1 MRISQISPYAL
12 LYCLLSTNFVQAAD
26 SENDDLLQLSIE
38 DILNM
43 TVTVASKTAIKTSL
57 SPSSVTL
64 FSRQDLDDLGANH
77 LIDLLKFVPGFYP
90 SFTFV
95 EGNQSYLVTRGHAQK
110 YANTVLFLLNGRRIN
125 EDYTGGINYL
135 IRHFSL
141 RNIDRVEVIRG
152 PGSALYGANAFN
164 GVVNLISRSDQYAGV
179 SMGNHNSIAADVG
192 LSWQADDWQFNLAA
206 AVRKDDGDHYRD
218 IFDRSG
224 RQQTT
229 QDPNDNQQLEF
240 NLAYRALT
248 WRSVLQRAGFE
259 DYYLFRRVSDEFN
272 QLQSKNV
279 IHQLEYLLWQQP
291 GQQLRFHA
299 QAQQGNRKTQAMLA
313 AQDDTEFTEAP
324 FLFGEDLEYQS
335 VQVGLEGSTQLNDQ
349 WLLAAGAEQIRS
361 QLPKAYVRSNYDLF
375 GDFVWLGSLRTF
387 NKPEQRTTLDKT
399 RLIQSAY
406 VQTQTELAQGLQ
418 WTMGLRYDSYNDVD
432 NKLNPRLSLVYQPQP
447 EHVYKLIYG
456 SAYRVPSL
464 GDLYDEESGLVQ
476 GNSSLKPSTIR
487 SFEAVY
493 SYLTATFAFSG
504 TLFHNNIEDLIGF
517 TSGDVVNLANIAK
530 SDATGLEFEWRWKA
544 SDQLQLRGHLT
555 QLLNNE
561 STIENNAS
569 LLPSEQLSP
578 DSYAMTTAEYQLND
592 QWSSHLQWSYRSSVT
607 VLANQGALSLM
618 NWQLNYQPLK
628 HRQWQLELRNV
639 LDKRYQIPQIQQI
652 GMLQGEALFAL
663 PARGREI
670 TLSYRASF

>member
-1 MRISQISPYAL
+1 MRISQTSPYAL
-12 LYCLLSTNFVQAAD
+12 LYCLLSMSVAQAAD
-26 SENDDLLQLSIE
+26 AENEDLMLLSIE

-43 TVTVASKTAIKTSL
+43 TVTVASKTAIKSSL
-57 SPSSVTL
+57 TPSSVTL
-64 FSRQDLDDLGANH
+64 FSRQDLDNLGVNH

-141 RNIDRVEVIRG
+141 HHIDRVEVIRG

-164 GVVNLISRSDQYAGV
+164 GVVNLISRTDQYAGV
-179 SMGNHNSIAADVG
+179 SIGNHNSLAADVG
-192 LSWQADDWQFNLAA
+192 LGWKGADWQVNIAA
-206 AVRKDDGDHYRD
+206 AARKDDGDLFQGIY
-218 IFDRSG
+218 DRLGLQHS
-224 RQQTT
+224 T

-240 NLAYRALT
+240 HLAYGDLS
-248 WRSVLQRAGFE
+248 WRSFLQQAGFE

-291 GQQLRFHA
+291 GHQLKFHS
-299 QAQQGNRKTQAMLA
+299 QTQRGRRKTQAMLA
-313 AQDDTEFTEAP
+313 AQDDGEFRQAP

-335 VQVGLEGSTQLNDQ
+335 VQFGVEGNAQINEQ
-349 WLLAAGAEQIRS
+349 WLLSAGAEQIRS
-361 QLPKAYVRSNYDLF
+361 TLPKAYVRSNYDLF
-375 GDFVWLGSLRTF
+375 GDFVWLGNLHTF
-387 NKPEQRTTLDKT
+387 VKPEQRTTLDKA

-406 VQTQTELAQGLQ
+406 LQTQTQLSESMQ

-432 NKLNPRLSLVYQPQP
+432 SRLNPRLSLVYQPQLA
-447 EHVYKLIYG
+447 HVYKLIYG

-464 GDLYDEESGLVQ
+464 GDLYDEESGLVL
-476 GNSSLKPSTIR
+476 GNRSLKPSTIQ
-487 SFEAVY
+487 SFEAAY
-493 SYLTATFAFSG
+493 SYLTSDFVFSG

-517 TSGDVVNLANIAK
+517 TSGEIVNLDNIAK
-530 SDATGLEFEWRWKA
+530 SDATGLEFEWRWKTTGP
-544 SDQLQLRGHLT
+544 LQLRGHFT
-555 QLLNNE
+555 HLLKNE

-569 LLPSEQLSP
+569 LIPSEQLSP
-578 DSYAMTTAEYQLND
+578 DYYAVATAEYQLNEK
-592 QWSSHLQWSYRSSVT
+592 WSSQLQWSYRSSVA
-607 VLANQGALSLM
+607 VLANQGALSVM

-628 HRQWQLELRNV
+628 QRKWQLEVRNV

-652 GMLQGEALFAL
+652 GVQQGQALYAL

-670 TLSYRASF
+670 TLSYRAGF